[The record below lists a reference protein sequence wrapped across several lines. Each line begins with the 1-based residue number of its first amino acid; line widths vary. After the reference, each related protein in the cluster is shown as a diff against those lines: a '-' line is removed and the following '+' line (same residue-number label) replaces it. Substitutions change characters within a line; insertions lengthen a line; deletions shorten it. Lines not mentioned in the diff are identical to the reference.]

1 MLKEKIRP
9 INELEQA
16 IVDMDNSFI
25 VKLIAE
31 GAELTRPDIL
41 ATKEA
46 FDLYYRVAILLLE
59 SSPCL
64 REKGAVRR
72 LEQLKAHPE
81 MIDLVRDVAKPL
93 PENTHPQSGEL
104 IEALKSGEFL
114 DVGHLAINLEVTL
127 RSAPLESFDCLAD
140 FPGFLIKEILSNTL
154 DARLRAHLFLYW
166 RTLAARRKDAEKI
179 KHLFDYL
186 QQVFDLMGDNPER
199 SKYVLEAWE
208 KIL

>member
-1 MLKEKIRP
+1 MRQEKIRP

-16 IVDMDNSFI
+16 VVDMDNSFI

-46 FDLYYRVAILLLE
+46 FDLYYRVAVLLLE

-64 REKGAVRR
+64 RKEGAVRR
-72 LEQLKAHPE
+72 LEQLNAHPE
-81 MIDLVRDVAKPL
+81 MIELVRDVAKPL

-114 DVGHLAINLEVTL
+114 DVGHLAITLEVTL

-140 FPGFLIKEILSNTL
+140 FPAFLNKEILGSTL
-154 DARLRAHLFLYW
+154 DARIRAHLFLYW
-166 RTLAARRKDAEKI
+166 RTLAARRKDSEKI

-186 QQVFDLMGDNPER
+186 QQVFDLEENNPER
-199 SKYVLEAWE
+199 SKYIWEALN

>member
-1 MLKEKIRP
+1 MLKEKIYP

-16 IVDMDNSFI
+16 VVDMDNSFI

>member
-1 MLKEKIRP
+1 MLKEKIYP

-16 IVDMDNSFI
+16 VVDMDNSFI

-46 FDLYYRVAILLLE
+46 FDLYYCVAVLLLE

-64 REKGAVRR
+64 RKEGAVRR

-81 MIDLVRDVAKPL
+81 MIDLVRDAAKPL

-104 IEALKSGEFL
+104 IEALKAGEFL
-114 DVGHLAINLEVTL
+114 DVGHLAISLGVTL
-127 RSAPLESFDCLAD
+127 KSAPLESFDCLAD
-140 FPGFLIKEILSNTL
+140 FPGFLIKEILGSTL

-166 RTLAARRKDAEKI
+166 RTRAARRKDAEKI

-186 QQVFDLMGDNPER
+186 QQVFDLKGDNPER